1 MLISSPRPTQIGRG
15 EFFDPRFVLSSIN
28 LDQLAFPT
36 SQQLEYCFQKE
47 MRTAE
52 LIAPGTFRLTE
63 TSIDD
68 PGPGEVQ
75 VQVEAVGVCGS
86 DLHAYSE
93 GSVGSSPNVYPMV
106 LGHEPAG
113 TIVKLGSGVTG
124 LAVGDRGALEPA
136 LYCYHC
142 EFCLSGHHN
151 VCANIRFMSNPH
163 HPGFF
168 RERVNLP
175 ASNFLPI
182 PNKMSL
188 EQAALAEPLAIALH
202 SLALAS
208 IRAGEHVA
216 VIGAGPIGLL
226 TIAALRA
233 SKAGRIWAIEP
244 LKHRRE
250 LALSLGADVA
260 IEPEFGIEE
269 TLRDTGQRGVDCA
282 IDCAAGEHTTNQAVQ
297 ITRNAGRVALTGIH
311 SSHFVSLNGSTMRRK
326 ELTIYNVRRSNHE
339 TQEALELLKIHPDW
353 FAPILTHTRQV
364 ERIDEAFAI
373 AGKYLDGVGKMI
385 IRP

>member
-1 MLISSPRPTQIGRG
+1 
-15 EFFDPRFVLSSIN
+15 
-28 LDQLAFPT
+28 
-36 SQQLEYCFQKE
+36 

-52 LIAPGTFRLTE
+52 LIAPGSFQLTE
-63 TSIDD
+63 APIED

-75 VQVEAVGVCGS
+75 VQVGAVGVCGS

-93 GSVGSSPNVYPMV
+93 GAVGSTPNVYPMV

-113 TIVKLGSGVTG
+113 TIVKVGSGVTG

-175 ASNFLPI
+175 VSNFLAI
-182 PNKMSL
+182 PDEISL
-188 EQAALAEPLAIALH
+188 EQATLAEPLAIALH

-208 IRAGEHVA
+208 IQAGEHVA

-244 LKHRRE
+244 LQHRRE
-250 LALSLGADVA
+250 LARGLGADVV
-260 IEPEFGIEE
+260 IEPEFGTQEI
-269 TLRDTGQRGVDCA
+269 LRDTGQRGVDCA

-297 ITRNAGRVALTGIH
+297 ITRNVGRIALTGIH
-311 SSHFVSLNGSTMRRK
+311 SSPFVSLDGSAMRRK

-339 TQEALELLKIHPDW
+339 THEALELLQLHPDW
-353 FAPILTHTRQV
+353 FAPLLTHTRQID
-364 ERIDEAFAI
+364 RIDEAFAI
-373 AGKYLDGVGKMI
+373 AGGYLDGVGKMI